1 MKTHRWRDVQKRV
14 RTPEQIKA
22 SDDAAEKAIV
32 EMNLAEMRKLVGK
45 TQAEVGAA
53 LEKAQG
59 EVSKIE
65 GRKDLLLST
74 LRAYVEALG
83 GHIEVR
89 AVFDDKTVQLKGL

>member
-1 MKTHRWRDVQKRV
+1 MKTQRWRDVQKRV

-22 SDDAAEKAIV
+22 ADAAARQELL
-32 EMNLAEMRKLVGK
+32 ELNLSEMRKLTGK

-59 EVSKIE
+59 EISKIE

-83 GHIEVR
+83 GRIEVR
-89 AVFDDKTVQLKGL
+89 AVFDDKTIQLKGI